1 MCNARLPAD
10 YTDGHRCDSDWT
22 AEVFV
27 LVSNSDFSV
36 KSYPAIGTR
45 MQIIVDP
52 CIPEERFCPA
62 RGIWQKGDDFQTT
75 ELTEVEE
82 VFEPQ
87 MTQISLIV

>member
-1 MCNARLPAD
+1 
-10 YTDGHRCDSDWT
+10 
-22 AEVFV
+22 
-27 LVSNSDFSV
+27 
-36 KSYPAIGTR
+36 

-82 VFEPQ
+82 VFEPR
-87 MTQISLIV
+87 MTRIARIG